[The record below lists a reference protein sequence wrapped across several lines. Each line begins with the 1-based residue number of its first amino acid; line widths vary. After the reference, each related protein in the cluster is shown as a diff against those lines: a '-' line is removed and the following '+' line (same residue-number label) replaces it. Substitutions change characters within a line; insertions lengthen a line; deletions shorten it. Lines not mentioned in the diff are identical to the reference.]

1 MISPAVANSADICA
15 TLLMRLTGQ
24 GLEPGDVHRLVKDV
38 YNILRGGGAFTL
50 AGIND
55 ALTRIGWHPHIMDT
69 VSLELLMVLLQNEF
83 SMSIETHTVH

>member
-24 GLEPGDVHRLVKDV
+24 GLDPGEVHRLVKDV
-38 YNILRGGGAFTL
+38 YGLLRDGGAFTL

-55 ALTRIGWHPHIMDT
+55 ALTRKGWYPDVMDT
-69 VSLELLMVLLQNEF
+69 MTLELLMVLLQSEF
-83 SMSIETHTVH
+83 SMRIETHTVH